1 MLPNMKTAQPALL
14 TSPSALCFSV
24 VFSIYEYNFK
34 WNYLYALSP
43 YITVLKTHKFFFV
56 GSKLVKSRPC
66 DNCLADLCTSKSSQ
80 NQPPLP

>member
-1 MLPNMKTAQPALL
+1 MLPNMKTVQPALL

-43 YITVLKTHKFFFV
+43 YITVLKPHKLF
-56 GSKLVKSRPC
+56 
-66 DNCLADLCTSKSSQ
+66 LCWIKII
-80 NQPPLP
+80 